1 MKKLIAILCVSII
14 ALSLCACG
22 SSSSSGSSSRS
33 NRQGFTG
40 SDGKYHDYVPEFGN
54 DVNEW
59 MANNW

>member
-1 MKKLIAILCVSII
+1 MKKLIAILCVSIF

-22 SSSSSGSSSRS
+22 SSSSSGSSS
-33 NRQGFTG
+33 RQGFTG